1 MSIGRCHEVDAMN
14 SEIHHFQRIWI
25 SKKNIDSLESYA
37 ILIMKVLS

>member
-1 MSIGRCHEVDAMN
+1 MN